1 MASTNQFDVITYIMA
16 KKYADR
22 VGMYINPSHNFA
34 DDTAR
39 NVYFAAN
46 ETEVVLGMFIIQA
59 GALLKLLETDYSDN
73 DSWQDISPIIKGDK
87 GDTGVGGEG
96 VAPGGTAGQVLAKAT
111 EADYD
116 TEWVTPA
123 AADVTYNNAVSG
135 LTADDVQDAIDE
147 HTTNTTTAH
156 GAVSTAT
163 ASKIII
169 RDSNGRAK
177 IADPSASDDI
187 ASKGYV
193 DGLPLHGF
201 RNKIIN
207 GNFDIWQRGVSF
219 TATGYTADR
228 WRLALGTSAAV
239 TLTRE
244 AFALAGLTGEPQ
256 YSLKLNRTTTGD
268 TATTLDQRIEG
279 VRTLAN
285 KTVTVSFYAKA
296 SADFDLDAAMVQFFG
311 TTGSPSADVS
321 TSLGSFSLTTSW
333 QRFTKTVDI
342 PSITGKTLGDVIDN
356 CLILRY
362 SMATAAS
369 TKSFELSQVQV
380 EEGAVATP
388 FEQRPIGLELSLCQ
402 RYYYRI
408 SASASAPWTIFSVGF
423 IPSAAII
430 VCNVTFPVSMRIIP
444 TLVTTGT
451 ANNYAIYENGGNS
464 YVLSTVPS
472 LTAIG
477 SSLEQC
483 QVEGVSS
490 GMTAA
495 RAGMLRAND
504 SSTAFLGFDAEL

>member
-22 VGMYINPSHNFA
+22 VGMYINPLHNFV
-34 DDTAR
+34 DTTAR
-39 NVYFAAN
+39 NAYFAAN
-46 ETEVVLGMFIIQA
+46 TTEVVLGMFIIQA
-59 GALLKLLETDYSDN
+59 GALYKLLEIDYSN
-73 DSWQDISPIIKGDK
+73 NNSWQDISPIIKGDK
-87 GDTGVGGEG
+87 GDTGETGAGSP
-96 VAPGGTAGQVLAKAT
+96 AGGTTGQVLAKAT
-111 EADYD
+111 EVDYD

-135 LTADDVQDAIDE
+135 LTADNVQDAIDE
-147 HTTNTTTAH
+147 VVTE
-156 GAVSTAT
+156 
-163 ASKIII
+163 
-169 RDSNGRAK
+169 
-177 IADPSASDDI
+177 
-187 ASKGYV
+187 
-193 DGLPLHGF
+193 LPLHGF

-311 TTGSPSADVS
+311 TTGSPSDDVS